1 MVTPVADGEMKM
13 EIVQWSKFHTHR
25 ENETVSEWMNRW
37 DKPFHCDRGH
47 DNSC

>member
-25 ENETVSEWMNRW
+25 ERDSQWVDEQMR
-37 DKPFHCDRGH
+37 
-47 DNSC
+47 